1 MTITEKLTDIIKTY
15 HATEIE
21 AHNLMYLIGMRKELS
36 VLAFELG
43 VKTAQLKKLLE
54 ETKAQRKSS
63 YAIHKLKALENSTL
77 GKAELIAEKAI
88 EELRTNESRLDGKY
102 IGCKIILEQTNEV
115 ISSIQ
120 QDISQ
125 LKLEYKNEL

>member
-1 MTITEKLTDIIKTY
+1 MTITDKLTDIINTY
-15 HATEIE
+15 HATSIE
-21 AHNLMYLIGMRKELS
+21 SHNLVYLIGMRKELS

-54 ETKAQRKSS
+54 ETKQQRKST
-63 YAIHKLKALENSTL
+63 YAKEKLIALENSTL
-77 GKAELIAEKAI
+77 GKAELIAEQKI
-88 EELRTNESRLDGKY
+88 EDIRTNEARLDGKY
-102 IGCKIILEQTNEV
+102 IGSKIILEQTNEV

>member
-1 MTITEKLTDIIKTY
+1 MTITEKISDIIATY
-15 HATEIE
+15 HATTIE
-21 AHNLMYLIGMRKELS
+21 AHNLMYLMGMRKELS
-36 VLAFELG
+36 CLGFELG

-54 ETKAQRKSS
+54 ETKAQRKSKF
-63 YAIHKLKALENSTL
+63 AMHKLNALNGSTL
-77 GKAELIAEKAI
+77 GKAELIAEKEI
-88 EELRTNESRLDGKY
+88 EELRTQEARLDGKY

-125 LKLEYKNEL
+125 LKLEYKNEG